1 MLSKDLDQSIPH
13 ICHRCHSHVENLRF
27 LNMTDVDKHKISP
40 HLSCSR
46 CEKFQIFPHLSFIVV
61 LWFRLFVISALL
73 SKICAVLRGEKLY
86 QSYGHKITNM
96 RYNPEDATHCMIH
109 TDCIWGP
116 FLPGVFSNVSSIPL
130 FETLIERKQTHTGF
144 PNWGLNSSVTQSFWK
159 GEDEKPQPVLWARV
173 DGRPMRSSIYIWGS
187 WHVLSPRIGSPV
199 FLPLQNLTFGIR
211 HHLRG
216 SFMGMKGIQL
226 SSEGPFIICIH
237 STQNV
242 KIKGML
248 STFRGKK
255 NK

>member
-1 MLSKDLDQSIPH
+1 MWINTKFLH
-13 ICHRCHSHVENLRF
+13 ICHVCDVENFKF
-27 LNMTDVDKHKISP
+27 LH
-40 HLSCSR
+40 HL
-46 CEKFQIFPHLSFIVV
+46 FIVT
-61 LWFRLFVISALL
+61 LCFRLFAISALL
-73 SKICAVLRGEKLY
+73 SWFARFCVEKNCT
-86 QSYGHKITNM
+86 QIFVCGHKITNM
-96 RYNPEDATHCMIH
+96 RYRSEDATHCMIH
-109 TDCIWGP
+109 TDCIWVS

-173 DGRPMRSSIYIWGS
+173 DGRPMRASIYIWGS

>member
-1 MLSKDLDQSIPH
+1 MWINTKFLP
-13 ICHRCHSHVENLRF
+13 ICHVR
-27 LNMTDVDKHKISP
+27 DVK
-40 HLSCSR
+40 
-46 CEKFQIFPHLSFIVV
+46 KFQIFPHLSFIVV

-73 SKICAVLRGEKLY
+73 SKICAVLCGEKLY

-173 DGRPMRSSIYIWGS
+173 DGRPMRASIYIWGS

-216 SFMGMKGIQL
+216 SFMGMKGIHQRDLL
-226 SSEGPFIICIH
+226 SFAAKVSHVLDIGP
-237 STQNV
+237 
-242 KIKGML
+242 K
-248 STFRGKK
+248 FRGCWSCLRRQQEIKK
-255 NK
+255 YGKYVNTR